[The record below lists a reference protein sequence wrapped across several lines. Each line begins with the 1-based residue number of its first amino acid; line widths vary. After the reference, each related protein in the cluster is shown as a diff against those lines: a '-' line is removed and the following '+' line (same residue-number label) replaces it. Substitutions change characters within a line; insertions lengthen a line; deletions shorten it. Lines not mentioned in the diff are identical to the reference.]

1 MTNSRDKN
9 ERSLLMKSVLQ
20 SKATIIK
27 NLRPFE
33 TRIYFSNF
41 ISKVKNE
48 HYFMELIL
56 GDSLESVLTLIIP

>member
-1 MTNSRDKN
+1 MNFPRFEISCCHVTNSRDKN
-9 ERSLLMKSVLQ
+9 ERSLLMKTVLQ

-48 HYFMELIL
+48 H
-56 GDSLESVLTLIIP
+56 SWN